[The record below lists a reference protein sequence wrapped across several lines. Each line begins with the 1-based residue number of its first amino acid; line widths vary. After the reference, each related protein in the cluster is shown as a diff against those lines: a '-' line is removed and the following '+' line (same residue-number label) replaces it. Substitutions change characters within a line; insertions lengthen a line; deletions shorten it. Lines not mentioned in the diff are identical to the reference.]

1 MNLKSII
8 ETILFVRA
16 DPTDLKTLTRIT
28 KHTAKE
34 VRGALGELIHEYAER
49 GFVMLEK
56 DDSWQFGSNPLNAQ
70 YVEAMTKSEFAQ
82 ELSRSSL
89 ETLAVIAYKGP
100 MSRVQVEY
108 LRGVNSSFTI
118 RNLLMRG
125 LVERVEN
132 PKDARSYMY
141 HVTFDFL
148 KHFGLTH
155 MDQLPRF
162 EELRKHNI
170 EILEEKTDAP
180 SKSKSY
186 HSSENI
192 SDVTERESLEFPSL
206 APDESKLSP
215 VDSPGNIKKQ
225 E

>member
-28 KHTAKE
+28 KHNAKE
-34 VRGALGELIHEYAER
+34 VRAALGELIHEYTER
-49 GFVMLEK
+49 GFVVLEK
-56 DDSWQFGSNPLNAQ
+56 DDSWQFGSNPINAQ
-70 YVEAMTKSEFAQ
+70 YVGELTKSEFAQ

-100 MSRVQVEY
+100 MSRVEVEY

-125 LVERVEN
+125 LIERVEN
-132 PKDARSYMY
+132 PKDARSYLY
-141 HVTFDFL
+141 RTTFDFL
-148 KHFGLTH
+148 KHFGLTR
-155 MDQLPRF
+155 MDQMPRF

-180 SKSKSY
+180 SKSEFY

-215 VDSPGNIKKQ
+215 VDSLGNIKKQ